1 MNIKRILAI
10 ACSAAMLACLSACK
24 DSSDDESKKEA
35 TEETTEIVTEADSDS
50 DSDID
55 IDSDSD
61 SDSSSDI
68 DLNGEDPQELVL
80 NILNMGFKSSFGENM
95 SVDYEED
102 AQNYVVS
109 VWQDGLAANLKNE
122 AAADAWNT
130 MIDTLKSAMGQMT
143 DPIRQID
150 PSANITL
157 NILSDEN
164 QEDILLTINNGEV
177 TFNAAE

>member
-1 MNIKRILAI
+1 MKIKRILSI
-10 ACSAAMLACLSACK
+10 ACSVAMLACLAACN
-24 DSSDDESKKEA
+24 DSSDEESKKETSET
-35 TEETTEIVTEADSDS
+35 TEATTEIVTEADSDS

-55 IDSDSD
+55 SDSD
-61 SDSSSDI
+61 SDLGI
-68 DLNGEDPQELVL
+68 DLNGEDPQELIL
-80 NILNMGFKSSFGENM
+80 NILNMGFESFGENK

-109 VWQDGLAANLKNE
+109 IWQDGLAANLKDE
-122 AAADAWNT
+122 AAADTWNT
-130 MIDTLKSAMGQMT
+130 MVDTLKSAVSQMT

-150 PSANITL
+150 PTANITL

-164 QEDILLTINNGEV
+164 QEDILLTVYNGEI

>member
-1 MNIKRILAI
+1 MKIKRMLSI
-10 ACSAAMLACLSACK
+10 ACSVAMLACLAACN
-24 DSSDDESKKEA
+24 DSSDEDGKKETSET
-35 TEETTEIVTEADSDS
+35 TEATTEIVTEAD
-50 DSDID
+50 

-61 SDSSSDI
+61 LGI
-68 DLNGEDPQELVL
+68 DLNGEDPQELIL
-80 NILNMGFKSSFGENM
+80 NILNMGFESFGENK

-109 VWQDGLAANLKNE
+109 IWQDGLAANLKDE

-130 MIDTLKSAMGQMT
+130 MIDTLKSAVSQMT

-150 PSANITL
+150 PTANITL

-164 QEDILLTINNGEV
+164 QEDILLTVYNGEI

>member
-1 MNIKRILAI
+1 
-10 ACSAAMLACLSACK
+10 MLACLAACN
-24 DSSDDESKKEA
+24 DSSDEDGKKETSET
-35 TEETTEIVTEADSDS
+35 TEATTEIVTEAD
-50 DSDID
+50 

-61 SDSSSDI
+61 LGI
-68 DLNGEDPQELVL
+68 DLNGEDPQELIL
-80 NILNMGFKSSFGENM
+80 NILNMGFESFGENK

-109 VWQDGLAANLKNE
+109 IWQDGLAANLKDE

-130 MIDTLKSAMGQMT
+130 MIDTLKSAVSQMT

-150 PSANITL
+150 PTANITL

-164 QEDILLTINNGEV
+164 QEDILLTVYNGEI